1 MKKVIPF
8 LDWIKSYKKSDFFG
22 DLPAGITVGII
33 LIPQGMA
40 YAMIAGLPP
49 VYGLYAAIFPQI
61 IYAFLGTSRQLS
73 VGPVAMDSLLVASSL
88 SAIAVIGTEHYI
100 SLAIVLALLM
110 GIMQLFMGAFRLGFL
125 VNFLSKPVISGFT
138 SAAAIIIALNQF
150 KNLLGIEALRSN
162 RFHELFL
169 DVVSKIGYMHVT
181 TFLLGIG
188 GVVVI
193 KLFAAFLPK
202 VPGALVVVIGG
213 IVAAKYLAL
222 DSMGVSIVGDIPSGL
237 PAFSVPSA
245 STSEVLQLLPV
256 AFTLSLIAFMEAISV
271 AKSVEVNHSYR
282 VKPNQELIALGCSNI
297 IGSLFMS
304 YPTTG
309 GFSRTAVND
318 KAGAKTGVSS
328 LIAAGIIA
336 LTLLF
341 FTSVFY
347 YLPKAILAAIIVTA
361 VLGLIDF
368 KYPLRLWRN
377 RKEEFILLVFTFLIT
392 LFVGI
397 SVGIISGVVLSLL
410 LLIYRTT
417 KPHVAVLGN
426 YPGTSMYKNSN
437 RFSTTTQRKDVL
449 IVRFDSQLYF
459 ANSNFFRERILELIA
474 SKGSEIS
481 KPGLLV
487 LSVEGVNFIDSSAA
501 SMLRELMQ
509 EIQGKN
515 IRIAI
520 SNATGPVRD
529 ILKKS
534 EIINELP
541 KDSLYVDVQTA
552 IDSFDGKE
560 INRYEEIVSQ
570 TNL

>member
-8 LDWIKSYKKSDFFG
+8 LDWIKSYKKSDFLG
-22 DLPAGITVGII
+22 DLPAGITVGVI

-61 IYAFLGTSRQLS
+61 VYAFLGTSRQLS

-88 SAIAVIGTEHYI
+88 SAMAIIGTEHYI
-100 SLAIVLALLM
+100 ALAIVLSLLM
-110 GIMQLFMGAFRLGFL
+110 GVIQLIMGSFRLGFL

-138 SAAAIIIALNQF
+138 SAAAIIIASNQV
-150 KNLLGIEALRSN
+150 KNLLGIDVMRSN

-169 DVVSKIGYMHVT
+169 DAVSKFSSLHAVT
-181 TFLLGIG
+181 LVVGIG

-193 KLFAAFLPK
+193 KLFTVFSPK
-202 VPGALVVVIGG
+202 IPGALIVVIGG
-213 IVAAKYLAL
+213 VVAAKYLSL
-222 DSMGVSIVGDIPSGL
+222 DSMGVAIVGEIPSGL
-237 PAFSVPSA
+237 PTFSFPSA
-245 STSEVLQLLPV
+245 SRSEVQQLLPV
-256 AFTLSLIAFMEAISV
+256 AFTFSLIAFMEAISV
-271 AKSVEVNHSYR
+271 AKSIEANHSYR

-297 IGSLFMS
+297 VGSLFMS

-309 GFSRTAVND
+309 GLSRTAVNE
-318 KAGAKTGVSS
+318 KAGAKTGIAS

-347 YLPKAILAAIIVTA
+347 YLPKAILAAIIVAA

-377 RKEEFILLVFTFLIT
+377 RKEEFVLLVFTFSMT

-397 SVGIISGVVLSLL
+397 TVGIISGVVLSLL

-426 YPGTSMYKNSN
+426 YQGTNMYKNKS
-437 RFSTTTQRKDVL
+437 RFSTATEREDVL

-459 ANSNFFRERILELIA
+459 ANSNFFRERISELIA
-474 SKGSEIS
+474 SKKS
-481 KPGLLV
+481 KLNRLKLLV

-501 SMLRELMQ
+501 NMLRALIK
-509 EIQGKN
+509 EIREKE
-515 IRIAI
+515 IEIAI
-520 SNATGPVRD
+520 VNATGPIRD

-534 EIINELP
+534 EIIDELP
-541 KDSLYVDVQTA
+541 KGSLYVDVQTA
-552 IDSFDGKE
+552 IDSFDGKQ

>member
-1 MKKVIPF
+1 MKRVIPF
-8 LDWIKSYKKSDFFG
+8 LDWIKSYKKSDFLG

-110 GIMQLFMGAFRLGFL
+110 GIIQLIMGSFRLGFL

-138 SAAAIIIALNQF
+138 SAAAIIIAFNQI
-150 KNLLGIEALRSN
+150 KNLLGIDVQRSN
-162 RFHELFL
+162 QVHELL
-169 DVVSKIGYMHVT
+169 IDVVTKLSSVHVIT
-181 TFLLGIG
+181 LFVGAGGI
-188 GVVVI
+188 VVI
-193 KLFAAFLPK
+193 KLFSAYFPK
-202 VPGALVVVIGG
+202 IPGALVVVLVG
-213 IVAAKYLAL
+213 IIAAKYFAL
-222 DSMGVSIVGDIPSGL
+222 DTFGVSIVGDIPGGL
-237 PAFSVPSA
+237 PAFSFPAVNSD
-245 STSEVLQLLPV
+245 ELQQLLPI

-309 GFSRTAVND
+309 GLSRTAVNE
-318 KAGAKTGVSS
+318 KAGAKTGIAS

-347 YLPKAILAAIIVTA
+347 YLPNAILAAIIVTA

-377 RKEEFILLVFTFLIT
+377 RKEEFVLLIFTFTIT

-397 SVGIISGVVLSLL
+397 SIGIISGVVLSLL

-426 YPGTSMYKNSN
+426 FPGTSMYKNIS
-437 RFSTTTQRKDVL
+437 RFTETIEKDDLLV
-449 IVRFDSQLYF
+449 VRFDSQLYF
-459 ANSNFFRERILELIA
+459 ANSNFFREKTSELID
-474 SKGSEIS
+474 SKGIDLEYLIF
-481 KPGLLV
+481 
-487 LSVEGVNFIDSSAA
+487 SVEGVNFIDSSAA
-501 SMLRELMQ
+501 SMLRELIK
-509 EIQGKN
+509 EIQEKGIK
-515 IRIAI
+515 IAI
-520 SNATGPVRD
+520 VNATGPVRD

-534 EIINELP
+534 GIIDVLP
-541 KDSLYVDVQTA
+541 KKSIYVDVQTA
-552 IDSFDGKE
+552 VDFFDGKR
-560 INRYEEIVSQ
+560 INRYERIVSQ